1 MSQEANLDPGE
12 RLKFESLAARW
23 WDADG
28 EFRPLH
34 DLNPARVGY
43 IAERAELD
51 GRRVLDVGCG
61 GGILSESLAA
71 RGAQVTGLDVS
82 EAVLA
87 AARSH
92 AVESG
97 LGIDY
102 CLATVEQYAADC
114 DQSFDIVAC
123 LELLEHVPDPRA
135 TLAACA
141 DLLRPGGQLFLS
153 TINRS
158 LPGFALGIVG
168 AEYVLGL
175 LPRGTHRYE
184 RLIRPAELAAWC
196 RDAGFVVR
204 DISGLSYIPW
214 TRTARVGGTP
224 RVNYLLHAVAS
235 GDE

>member
-1 MSQEANLDPGE
+1 MSQTANLDPGE

-23 WDADG
+23 WDVDG

-43 IAERAELD
+43 ITERAELQ

-71 RGAQVTGLDVS
+71 RGARVTGLDVS
-82 EAVLA
+82 EAVLD
-87 AARSH
+87 AARAH
-92 AVESG
+92 AAENG
-97 LGIDY
+97 LEIDY
-102 CLATVEQYAADC
+102 RLATVEDYAADH
-114 DQSFDIVAC
+114 DQRFDIVAC

-135 TLAACA
+135 SIAACA
-141 DLLRPGGQLFLS
+141 DLLDTGGQLFLS

-175 LPRGTHRYE
+175 LPRGTHQYE
-184 RLIRPAELAAWC
+184 RLIRPAELARWC
-196 RDAGFVVR
+196 RDAGLLVH
-204 DISGLSYIPW
+204 DITGLSYNPL
-214 TRTARVGGTP
+214 TRTARVGGRP
-224 RVNYLLHAVAS
+224 RVNYLLHAVAP
-235 GDE
+235 GGE